1 VSKHPQDGA
10 EPPGHTGVRRGRA
23 GAGQT
28 PARSSSAPIAP
39 ARRCAYAVLRRV
51 FEQGAYADRALQ
63 AEARDLDARDRALAM
78 RLAYGAIQRR
88 ATLDHMIERLA
99 GRPPAR
105 LDAPV
110 LGALRLGL
118 YELLYLDGAP
128 DRAVVADCVE
138 LAKTGRSSGHNLV
151 NAVLRR
157 AAREGAAA
165 LIGGLCEDTPER
177 AAIAYSHPQWLA
189 RLWWDYLGPADARAL
204 MAADNEPGELAL
216 RVNML
221 RAKPADVVCQA
232 DASAEVDVA
241 RVAAELGVP
250 THTDPELPEALVL
263 DGPLDLH
270 SSALWESGAVL
281 AQSRAAMLVA
291 RALDPQP
298 GERVLDLCAAPGGK
312 STHIAALMGGE
323 GEVVAVER
331 NRARAAELIATARR
345 LHAHSIRVELA
356 DAAAARP
363 EGSVY
368 DRVLVDP
375 PCSGLGT
382 LQARPDLRW
391 RVTAK
396 DIEQLGQ
403 IQMAILDAGAKALR
417 PGGVLVYS
425 TCTIS
430 PLENEIQVERFLERT
445 RDFALEDLRNERQ
458 SHIHPRMPE
467 ALLTMPHRDRTAG
480 FFIAR
485 MRRVGEPSTGRL

>member
-1 VSKHPQDGA
+1 MSKRTQAGT
-10 EPPGHTGVRRGRA
+10 EPNGSLGGGRGKA
-23 GAGQT
+23 SGG
-28 PARSSSAPIAP
+28 PARTRRARAPIAP
-39 ARRCAYAVLRRV
+39 ARCCAYVVLRRV

-63 AEARDLDARDRALAM
+63 AEAVKLDARDRALAM
-78 RLAYGAIQRR
+78 RLSYGAIQRR
-88 ATLDHMIERLA
+88 ATLDHVIEHLA
-99 GRPPAR
+99 GRPSKR

-110 LGALRLGL
+110 LAALRLGL

-128 DRAVVADCVE
+128 DHAVVADCVE
-138 LAKTGRSSGHNLV
+138 LVKTGRSSAYNFV

-157 AAREGAAA
+157 ATREGAAA
-165 LIGGLCEDTPER
+165 LIGTLRDDTPER
-177 AAIAYSHPQWLA
+177 AAIAHSHPQWLA

-216 RVNML
+216 RVNTL
-221 RAKPADVVCQA
+221 RASLAA
-232 DASAEVDVA
+232 
-241 RVAAELGVP
+241 VAAELAVP
-250 THTDPELPEALVL
+250 THTDPELLEALVL

-270 SSALWESGAVL
+270 GSDLWESGAVI

-291 RALDPQP
+291 RALGPQP
-298 GERVLDLCAAPGGK
+298 RERVLDLCAAPGGK
-312 STHIAALMGGE
+312 STHIAALMGDE

-331 NRARAAELIATARR
+331 NRARAAELGATARR
-345 LHAHSIRVELA
+345 LHAHSVRVELA
-356 DAAAARP
+356 DAVEARP

-368 DRVLVDP
+368 DRVLIDP

-391 RVTAK
+391 HVVAE
-396 DIEQLGQ
+396 DIEKLVQ
-403 IQMAILDAGAKALR
+403 IQAAILDAGAKALR

-430 PLENEIQVERFLERT
+430 PQENEQQVELFLRRT
-445 RDFALEDLRNERQ
+445 SDFALEDLRNEQQ
-458 SHIHPRMPE
+458 SHIHPSMPE

-485 MRRVGEPSTGRL
+485 MRRVG